1 MNDKKLEPWQKAP
14 VKIVLEAINHARNKN
29 EEDNLIAFLLLDVA
43 AEMLL
48 KTYLGLPK
56 KLTGA
61 TTSDDERFNITRKGF
76 HDVVE
81 GVKNSRQGI
90 KAKDLA
96 RVEFFHGIRNKLY
109 HQGNGLTVPIA
120 HLTEYIEVL
129 KVLFRQLLKIDLDDY
144 LLGSSMTKEEVVVVA
159 EIKDK
164 VVEALGISRSLKD
177 KLKSSCD
184 LVIEAVSPKL
194 LLPSYIRK
202 FSDLE
207 KKAFSEDRYN
217 LIDGEVHEYKELPSE
232 TAARAEI
239 VEWFRELTTPLIF
252 GSKFYGILSRPVEA
266 GEKYHIEALRHT
278 LGVKNLEI
286 EVQMVPNVFSI
297 VYENS
302 FDLERFYY
310 NVVEIVI
317 FHDVYFNRDLD
328 YMIFDIDHLQPP
340 SYDQSEFDLWESR
353 LDSCKVQ
360 NKKLISYIERTDEWL
375 SHNA

>member
-1 MNDKKLEPWQKAP
+1 MNNTKLEPWQKAP
-14 VKIVLEAINHARNKN
+14 VKIVLEAINHAKNEN

-61 TTSDDERFNITRKGF
+61 TTSDNERFNITRKGF

-109 HQGNGLTVPIA
+109 HQGNGLTIPIA
-120 HLTEYIEVL
+120 HLSEYVEVL
-129 KVLFRQLLKIDLDDY
+129 KILFRQLLKIDLDDY
-144 LLGSSMTKEEVVVVA
+144 LLGSSMTKEEVVVIA

-164 VVEALGISRSLKD
+164 VIEALKISRSLKD

-207 KKAFSEDRYN
+207 RKALSEDRYN
-217 LIDGEVHEYKELPSE
+217 LVDGEVHEYKELPSD

-239 VEWFRELTTPLIF
+239 VEWFRELTTPYIF
-252 GSKFYGILSRPVEA
+252 DSKFYEILSKPIEA

-286 EVQMVPNVFSI
+286 EVQMVPNIFSV
-297 VYENS
+297 VYGNS

-310 NVVEIVI
+310 NIVEIVI
-317 FHDVYFNRDLD
+317 FNNVYLNRDLD
-328 YMIFDIDHLQPP
+328 YMVFDIKQLQPP
-340 SYDQSEFDLWESR
+340 FYDQSEFDIWKSR

-360 NKKLISYIERTDEWL
+360 NEKLNSYIERTDEWL

>member
-1 MNDKKLEPWQKAP
+1 MNNTKLEPWQKAP
-14 VKIVLEAINHARNKN
+14 VKIVVEAISHAKNNN

-61 TTSDDERFNITRKGF
+61 TTSDDERFSITRKGF

-90 KAKDLA
+90 KDKDLA

-109 HQGNGLTVPIA
+109 HQGNGLTVPVA

-144 LLGSSMTKEEVVVVA
+144 FLGSSMTKEEVMAIA
-159 EIKDK
+159 EIKVE
-164 VVEALGISRSLKD
+164 VVEALGVSRNLKE
-177 KLKSSCD
+177 KLRSYCE
-184 LVIEAVSPKL
+184 LIIEAISPKL

-207 KKAFSEDRYN
+207 KKAFSEDRCN
-217 LIDGEVHEYKELPSE
+217 LIDGEVHEYKVLPRE
-232 TAARAEI
+232 TAARTEI
-239 VEWFRELTTPLIF
+239 AGWFRELTIPLISD
-252 GSKFYGILSRPVEA
+252 SKFYEILFRSVEA

-278 LGVKNLEI
+278 LGVKNLEV
-286 EVQMVPNVFSI
+286 EVQMVPNIFSVI
-297 VYENS
+297 YEDS

-310 NVVEIVI
+310 NIVDIII
-317 FHDVYFNRDLD
+317 FNNAYLNRDLD
-328 YMIFDIDHLQPP
+328 YMIFDIKHLQPP
-340 SYDQSEFDLWESR
+340 FYDQSEFDLWKSR

-360 NKKLISYIERTDEWL
+360 NEKLHSYIERTDGWL